1 MGWRTWAD
9 NAEGDRREHQQ
20 GPEHLSLPK
29 AICTNGAVG
38 VVIIKGAR
46 GIDKSTGSPLN

>member
-1 MGWRTWAD
+1 MQGET
-9 NAEGDRREHQQ
+9 REREQ

-29 AICTNGAVG
+29 AICTDGAMG
-38 VVIIKGAR
+38 VVIIKGVR